1 MVRLYHRT
9 PPSTGTFSL
18 TEGDISSVR
27 IEEGPANSKA
37 GDFLYFN
44 NDGTGGYGAEA
55 IVEFVTGK
63 SIANTNGEDIV
74 TQLMS
79 HRQRINLSKSPQYLI
94 SPKVSSSPPLVVL
107 SVS

>member
-1 MVRLYHRT
+1 MLT
-9 PPSTGTFSL
+9 DL

-27 IEEGPANSKA
+27 IEEGLPSNSKT
-37 GDFLYFN
+37 GDYLYFN

-63 SIANTNGEDIV
+63 SIADTNGEDIV

-79 HRQRINLSKSPQYLI
+79 HRQRITLSEESQYLH
-94 SPKVSSSPPLVVL
+94 LHRRF
-107 SVS
+107 